1 MVYRRQYGGQ
11 RPSRRVVR
19 RPAPA
24 QFGRSRSGGSS
35 VARSMLGGG
44 RRRGGFR
51 WQIMLLFAIGA
62 GIYYFMNQETVPL
75 TGRSQLRTMEPA
87 QEMQLGLQ
95 SYQQILSDSKVLSG
109 NEPVVQA
116 VRQIGDR
123 LATTADQ
130 MLVAETGKPS
140 GFDWAVNVI
149 DSEQANAFALPG
161 GYSAIYTGLIP
172 IAENEDGL
180 AVVMGHEIAHALAH
194 HGAERM
200 AQQNMQRI
208 VGAGVSLGAG
218 GMDAGAQRAVMGV
231 FGGISQYG
239 YALPFSRKHES
250 EADYIGLL
258 LVARACYDPRE
269 APKLW
274 ERMGANAGATPPE
287 FQSTH
292 PSPETRVA
300 DFKRWMPE
308 AIELYNYNCPTK
320 ISIR

>member
-1 MVYRRQYGGQ
+1 MVYRRQYSQ
-11 RPSRRVVR
+11 RSNLGARRG
-19 RPAPA
+19 A
-24 QFGRSRSGGSS
+24 SS
-35 VARSMLGGG
+35 LG

-51 WQIMLLFAIGA
+51 WQIMVLFAIGA
-62 GIYYFMNQETVPL
+62 GVYYFMNQETVPL

-95 SYQQILSDSKVLSG
+95 SYQQILGDSQVVSA

-116 VRQIGDR
+116 VRQIGER
-123 LATTADQ
+123 LKRAAAQED
-130 MLVAETGKPS
+130 P
-140 GFDWAVNVI
+140 GFEWAFNVI

-161 GYSAIYTGLIP
+161 GYTAIYTGLIP
-172 IAENEDGL
+172 IAQNEDGI
-180 AVVMGHEIAHALAH
+180 AVIMGHEIGHALAH

-208 VGAGVSLGAG
+208 VGAGVAMGAG
-218 GMDAGAQRAVMGV
+218 GMDYGAQKAVMGV

-250 EADYIGLL
+250 EADYIGLV

-274 ERMGANAGATPPE
+274 ERMGANGGATPPE

-300 DFKRWMPE
+300 DFQTWMPE
-308 AIELYNYNCPTK
+308 AIEIYNQNCPTK
-320 ISIR
+320 ISMR